1 MHETTPL
8 VGAFPAAQYNSTE
21 IADALPF
28 LPAHVPSIAI
38 DTLIVDETAA
48 TAANT
53 SKVMLLA
60 SAAMIVP
67 PVISLLA
74 LRSSW
79 VDIPPF
85 LPLRLGFIWVLSK
98 EGARFA
104 LLMNP
109 WVFLILS
116 VLGLRFYSVS
126 FDSLI
131 PTRIT
136 SQPTR
141 FVCSAFAHSQ
151 TCQ

>member
-21 IADALPF
+21 IADSLPF
-28 LPAHVPSIAI
+28 LPTHVPSIAI

-48 TAANT
+48 KAANT
-53 SKVMLLA
+53 SKFMLLA
-60 SAAMIVP
+60 SAMMIAP
-67 PVISLLA
+67 PVVSLLA

-98 EGARFA
+98 EGTRFA
-104 LLMNP
+104 LLVNP

-126 FDSLI
+126 FESLM

-141 FVCSAFAHSQ
+141 FVCLASAHSQ
-151 TCQ
+151 TCL